1 MTEAGALS
9 VRIRDDLV
17 LQSPLLAASGTFGF
31 GFEMEPIGGH
41 AGYGAI
47 ISKGTSLKPRVG
59 NDPPRIVEAPSGM
72 LNAIGLQNPG
82 VEVVAGDYAPRWGAW
97 DVPVIVNVVGE
108 SVEDYVKVVRR
119 LEDAPN
125 VAAIELNISCPN
137 VGAAG
142 LMFGVDARLAGEVTA
157 AVRAATPRPLI
168 VKLTPNVT
176 DLVVIARAI
185 VDAGADAV
193 SAVNTYIGMSLDLES
208 GRPVLANVTG
218 GLSGPAIR
226 PLALHAVYTVSRA
239 VAVPVIASGGVMSG
253 EDAIEFLLA
262 GAVAVQVGTLNFLR
276 PDAGRYVLEGMQ
288 QYLQRHGVQRLSDL
302 GAGQGVRG
310 KASEDLRQEARK

>member
-1 MTEAGALS
+1 MAEDLDLS
-9 VRIRDDLV
+9 VRLGNSLLLRT
-17 LQSPLLAASGTFGF
+17 PLLAASGTFGF
-31 GFEMEPIGGH
+31 GFEMEAIGGH

-47 ISKGTSLKPRVG
+47 ITKGTSLEPRVG

-82 VEVVAGDYAPRWGAW
+82 VEVVVGDYAPRWGAW
-97 DVPVIVNVVGE
+97 DVPVIVNVVGD
-108 SVEDYVKVVRR
+108 SVEDYVAVVRR

-125 VAAIELNISCPN
+125 IGGIELNISCPN

-142 LMFGVDARLAGEVTA
+142 LMFGVDARLAGEVTT
-157 AVRAATPRPLI
+157 AVRAATKRPLI

-176 DLVVIARAI
+176 DMVAIARAI
-185 VDAGADAV
+185 VDAGADAL
-193 SAVNTYIGMSLDLES
+193 SAVNTYVGMSLDLET

-239 VAVPVIASGGVMSG
+239 VSVPVIASGGVMSG

-262 GAVAVQVGTLNFLR
+262 GAVAVQIGTLNFLR
-276 PDAGRYVLEGMQ
+276 PDAGRFVLQGIDAHMRRQ
-288 QYLQRHGVQRLSDL
+288 KL
-302 GAGQGVRG
+302 GSVAAIRPADAAV
-310 KASEDLRQEARK
+310 EEEAIR

>member
-1 MTEAGALS
+1 MADGIDLS
-9 VRIRDDLV
+9 VEICEGLV
-17 LQSPLLAASGTFGF
+17 LSTPLLAASGTFGF

-47 ISKGTSLKPRVG
+47 ISKGTSLRPRVG

-82 VEVVAGDYAPRWGAW
+82 VEVVAGDYAPRRGAW
-97 DVPVIVNVVGE
+97 EMPIIVNVVGD
-108 SVEDYVKVVRR
+108 SVDDYVAVVRR

-125 VAAIELNISCPN
+125 IAAIELNISCPN
-137 VGAAG
+137 VGASG

-157 AVRAATPRPLI
+157 AVRAATARSLI

-176 DLVVIARAI
+176 DMVSIARAI
-185 VDAGADAV
+185 VDSGADAL
-193 SAVNTYIGMSLDLES
+193 SAVNTYVGMSLDLET
-208 GRPVLANVTG
+208 GQPVLANVTG

-239 VAVPVIASGGVMSG
+239 VPVPVIASGGVMSG
-253 EDAIEFLLA
+253 EDAIEFILA
-262 GAVAVQVGTLNFLR
+262 GAAAVQVGTLNFLR
-276 PDAGRYVLEGMQ
+276 PDAGRHVLSGMEG
-288 QYLQRHGVQRLSDL
+288 YLRRRGLVRLADL
-302 GAGQGVRG
+302 GSGSSANGRVP
-310 KASEDLRQEARK
+310 SEVTGSA

>member
-1 MTEAGALS
+1 MNGAIDLS

-17 LQSPLLAASGTFGF
+17 LRTPLLAASGTFGF
-31 GFEMEPIGGH
+31 GFEMEPLGGH

-47 ISKGTSLKPRVG
+47 ISKGTSLNPRVG

-97 DVPVIVNVVGE
+97 DRPVIVNIVGD
-108 SVEDYVKVVRR
+108 SVEDYVRVVRR
-119 LEDAPN
+119 LEGAPN
-125 VAAIELNISCPN
+125 IAGIELNISCPN

-142 LMFGVDARLAGEVTA
+142 LMFGVDSRLAGEVTA
-157 AVRAATPRPLI
+157 AVRAATRRPLI

-176 DLVVIARAI
+176 DMVVIARAI
-185 VDAGADAV
+185 VDAGADAL
-193 SAVNTYIGMSLDLES
+193 SAVNTYVGMSLDLET

-239 VAVPVIASGGVMSG
+239 VSVPVIASGGVMSG
-253 EDAIEFLLA
+253 EDAIEFILA
-262 GAVAVQVGTLNFLR
+262 GAAAVQVGTLNFLR
-276 PDAGRYVLEGMQ
+276 PDAGGHVLEGMEK
-288 QYLQRHGVQRLSDL
+288 YLQRR
-302 GAGQGVRG
+302 GVRRLEELAAG
-310 KASEDLRQEARK
+310 ARSPGGVPQEVRK

>member
-1 MTEAGALS
+1 MAETLDLS
-9 VRIRDDLV
+9 VRLRDDLV
-17 LQSPLLAASGTFGF
+17 LASPLLAASGTFGF
-31 GFEMEPIGGH
+31 GFEMEAIGGH

-47 ISKGTSLKPRVG
+47 ISKGTSRLPRVG

-97 DVPVIVNVVGE
+97 DLPVIVNVVGD
-108 SVEDYVKVVRR
+108 SVADYVGVVSR
-119 LEDAPN
+119 LEGAPN
-125 VAAIELNISCPN
+125 IAGIELNISCPN

-157 AVRAATPRPLI
+157 AVRAATARPLI

-176 DLVVIARAI
+176 DMVSIARAI
-185 VDAGADAV
+185 VDAGADAL
-193 SAVNTYIGMSLDLES
+193 SAVNTYIGMSLDLET

-226 PLALHAVYTVSRA
+226 PLALHAVFTVARA
-239 VAVPVIASGGVMSG
+239 VPVPVIASGGVMSG
-253 EDAIEFLLA
+253 EDAVEFMLA
-262 GAVAVQVGTLNFLR
+262 GATAVQVGTLNFLR
-276 PDAGRYVLEGMQ
+276 PDAGRHVLAGIERHMRRRQLSSISQLAAGA
-288 QYLQRHGVQRLSDL
+288 RAAHGV
-302 GAGQGVRG
+302 
-310 KASEDLRQEARK
+310 EA